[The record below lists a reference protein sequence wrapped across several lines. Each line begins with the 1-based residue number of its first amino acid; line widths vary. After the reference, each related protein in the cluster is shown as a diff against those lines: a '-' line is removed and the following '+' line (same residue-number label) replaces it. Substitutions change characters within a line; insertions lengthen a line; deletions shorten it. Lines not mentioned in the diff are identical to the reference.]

1 MDSSILAIEKE
12 RIIRSVLE
20 KYYSNNDEDILFL
33 IKTLLRKEMT
43 DILMAEEIDKV
54 DSIELNQKQVILVV
68 GVNGVGKT
76 TTSINLSASLAVLG
90 KKILLIDLDPQGNA
104 TTGVGFNKGDIE
116 RSVYEVFNG
125 SCEIEDAIL
134 NTKFKN
140 LSILP
145 SSLQLAGI
153 DIELLEKG
161 REDPTFQKAFQL
173 RDKLNAVREYYDY
186 IIIDCPPTLGLI
198 TTNAL
203 TASDSVIIP
212 VQCEFFAL
220 EGITQLLN
228 AIMLTQKKLNPSLK
242 LEGVLLTMF
251 DSKTNLGIEVIE
263 EIRSYFKEKVY
274 TTIIPR
280 LIRLAEAPS
289 HGKPIIAYDPKSKG
303 SQAYLNLAREVIE
316 RNGNA

>member
-1 MDSSILAIEKE
+1 MGK
-12 RIIRSVLE
+12 IISLV
-20 KYYSNNDEDILFL
+20 
-33 IKTLLRKEMT
+33 
-43 DILMAEEIDKV
+43 
-54 DSIELNQKQVILVV
+54 NQK
-68 GVNGVGKT
+68 GGVGKT
-76 TTSINLSASLAVLG
+76 TTSINLSASLAMYDKKVL
-90 KKILLIDLDPQGNA
+90 LLDLDPQGNA

-116 RSVYEVFNG
+116 KSVYDVFNG
-125 SCEIEDAIL
+125 TCEVNDVVL
-134 NTKFKN
+134 RTKFRN
-140 LSILP
+140 LSLLP

-153 DIELLEKG
+153 DIELLERG